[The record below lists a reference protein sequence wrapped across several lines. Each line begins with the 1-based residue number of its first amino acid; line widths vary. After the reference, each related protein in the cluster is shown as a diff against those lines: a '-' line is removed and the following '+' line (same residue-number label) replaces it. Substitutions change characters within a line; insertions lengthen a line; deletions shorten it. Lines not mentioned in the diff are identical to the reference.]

1 MYKQFSAVLP
11 LYITL
16 TLTLPIIHNYTN
28 CIMQMSQN
36 FYFFRILDYVDKL
49 SHKQFSDIR
58 TLYLPVTLT
67 LPIIQYYTTV
77 TYKCV
82 EIFHFSENL
91 TMFTIYQINTV
102 MVILRCMC
110 S

>member
-1 MYKQFSAVLP
+1 
-11 LYITL
+11 
-16 TLTLPIIHNYTN
+16 
-28 CIMQMSQN
+28 MQMSQN

-49 SHKQFSDIR
+49 SHKQFSDNR

-77 TYKCV
+77 TYKSV
-82 EIFHFSENL
+82 EIFYFSEYL

>member
-1 MYKQFSAVLP
+1 
-11 LYITL
+11 
-16 TLTLPIIHNYTN
+16 
-28 CIMQMSQN
+28 MQMSQN

-49 SHKQFSDIR
+49 SHKQFSDNR